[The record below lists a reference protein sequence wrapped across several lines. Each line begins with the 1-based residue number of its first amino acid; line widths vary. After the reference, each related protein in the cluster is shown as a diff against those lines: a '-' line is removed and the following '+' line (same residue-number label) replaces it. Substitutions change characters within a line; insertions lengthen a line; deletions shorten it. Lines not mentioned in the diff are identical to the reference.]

1 MKRMSNQSS
10 NTIIT
15 NLRSEL
21 SKALQKAK
29 RGWRSYFLLV
39 DNYEE
44 LRAYVADLQQRN
56 RAFRDQLT
64 GTNTSNTDIDIDYLK
79 SQFIDMYDRLQRY
92 TQCPVCYEAITKENI
107 EVPRCGHII
116 CKVCVERIKETNNP
130 NCPICTR
137 RYS

>member
-1 MKRMSNQSS
+1 MSNQSS
-10 NTIIT
+10 NAIIT
-15 NLRSEL
+15 NLRRDL

-29 RGWRSYFLLV
+29 RGWRMYFLLV

-44 LRAYVADLQQRN
+44 LRAYVTDLQQRN

-64 GTNTSNTDIDIDYLK
+64 GTNTGNTNIDIDYLK

-92 TQCPVCYEAITKENI
+92 TQCPVCY